1 MWTQGSTKPMP
12 EGLTG
17 VALAEAVE
25 HLVRQRD
32 GILMIKLGGS
42 ALDDPAAAEQCL
54 RSVAVLH
61 HLRFPLLLLHGGGK
75 AIDRA
80 MQQAGLTPRKVAGRR
95 CTDAETLA
103 IVVRVLQQINR
114 DLIRQLQQLGVAALS
129 ALDLQPFPLQ
139 GELLSWKAEDGSA
152 VDLGWVGTVAR
163 VDQAAIRSRIEQGQV
178 PIFPSLAAYAASPL
192 GWLNVNADT
201 VAASL
206 SGALAVTQAVFL
218 TDTPGVLRHPTEA
231 ASVIPEL
238 TAAEAQALMDQGVI
252 HGGMIP
258 KVEACLQA
266 LEAGASTA
274 VILDGRRP
282 FALLELFLHRSAG
295 TRLRR

>member
-1 MWTQGSTKPMP
+1 MP
-12 EGLTG
+12 EGLTAA
-17 VALAEAVE
+17 ALAEAVE

-54 RSVAVLH
+54 RGVAVLH
-61 HLRFPLLLLHGGGK
+61 QLRFPLLLLHGGGK

-80 MQQAGLTPRKVAGRR
+80 MQQAGLTPRKIAGRR
-95 CTDAETLA
+95 YTDTETLA

-114 DLIRQLQQLGVAALS
+114 DLTRQLQQLGVAALS
-129 ALDLQPFPLQ
+129 ALDFQPFPLE
-139 GELLSWKAEDGSA
+139 GELLSWKSEDGSA

-163 VDQAAIRSRIEQGQV
+163 VNQAAIRVCIEQGQV

-206 SGALAVTQAVFL
+206 AGALAVTRAVFL
-218 TDTPGVLRHPTEA
+218 TDTPGVLRHPTDA

-266 LEAGASTA
+266 LEAGAATA

-282 FALLELFLHRSAG
+282 FALLELFLHKSAG

>member
-1 MWTQGSTKPMP
+1 
-12 EGLTG
+12 
-17 VALAEAVE
+17 
-25 HLVRQRD
+25 
-32 GILMIKLGGS
+32 
-42 ALDDPAAAEQCL
+42 
-54 RSVAVLH
+54 
-61 HLRFPLLLLHGGGK
+61 LHGGGK

-114 DLIRQLQQLGVAALS
+114 DLTHQLQQRGVAALS

-178 PIFPSLAAYAASPL
+178 PIFPSLAAYTASPA

-206 SGALAVTQAVFL
+206 AGALTVTRAVFL
-218 TDTPGVLRHPTEA
+218 TDTPGVLRHPADA

-252 HGGMIP
+252 QGGMIP

-282 FALLELFLHRSAG
+282 FALLELFLHQSAG

>member
-1 MWTQGSTKPMP
+1 MNTGQHEPMS
-12 EGLTG
+12 EGLAAA
-17 VALAEAVE
+17 ALVEAVE

-42 ALDDPAAAEQCL
+42 ALDDPAAAEWCL

-61 HLRFPLLLLHGGGK
+61 QLRFPLLLLHGGGK

-80 MQQAGLTPRKVAGRR
+80 MQQSGLSPRKVAGRR
-95 CTDAETLA
+95 CTDTETLA

-114 DLIRQLQQLGVAALS
+114 DLTYQLQQLGVAALS
-129 ALDLQPFPLQ
+129 ALDLQPFPLV
-139 GELLSWKAEDGSA
+139 GELLSWKAEDGSP
-152 VDLGWVGTVAR
+152 VDLGWVGTVSR
-163 VDQAAIRSRIEQGQV
+163 VDQAAIHSRIEQDQV
-178 PIFPSLAAYAASPL
+178 LIFPSLAAYAASPS

-201 VAASL
+201 AAASL
-206 SGALAVTQAVFL
+206 AGALAVRQAIFL
-218 TDTPGVLRHPTEA
+218 TDTPGVLRHPAEA
-231 ASVIPEL
+231 ASVISDL
-238 TAAEAQALMDQGVI
+238 TAAEAQALIAQGVI

-258 KVEACLQA
+258 KVEACFQA

-282 FALLELFLHRSAG
+282 FALLELFFHKSAG

>member
-1 MWTQGSTKPMP
+1 
-12 EGLTG
+12 
-17 VALAEAVE
+17 
-25 HLVRQRD
+25 
-32 GILMIKLGGS
+32 
-42 ALDDPAAAEQCL
+42 
-54 RSVAVLH
+54 VAVLH